1 MKVSLKT
8 DFNDN
13 VTWIQWYSGCSHSL
27 TNGTVTAIY
36 LAVTVLIFCLFLVKG
51 LINQQFRKRKKIVP
65 LLYSSCLIIQFT
77 FLLPFLQNLGF
88 LLLLW
93 LSSPSSSNTYKKND
107 EIIST
112 VKKIMAVSANENKL
126 LWSSFSGIGFFLNDI
141 SFPFVSVVFA

>member
-13 VTWIQWYSGCSHSL
+13 VTWIQWYNSCSHSL
-27 TNGTVTAIY
+27 TNGIVTAIY
-36 LAVTVLIFCLFLVKG
+36 LAVTVLIFCLFVCLFLVKG

-88 LLLLW
+88 QLLLW

-126 LWSSFSGIGFFLNDI
+126 LWSSFGGIRFFLMI
-141 SFPFVSVVFA
+141 LAFHLSL